1 MARLARAPRR
11 VKDPTFKIPA
21 AVKTGHDDKGD
32 YYI

>member
-1 MARLARAPRR
+1 MARLACAPRR

-21 AVKTGHDDKGD
+21 GVKTGHDDKGD